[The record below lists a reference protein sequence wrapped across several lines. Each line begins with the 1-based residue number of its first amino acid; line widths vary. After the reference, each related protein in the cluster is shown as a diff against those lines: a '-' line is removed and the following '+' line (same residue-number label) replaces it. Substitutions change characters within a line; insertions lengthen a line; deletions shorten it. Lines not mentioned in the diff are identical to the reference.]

1 MPPSNELHVTICPKG
16 KRPKPICIGSGKYK
30 CQFCSR
36 MGEYAAL
43 VAHIQTHEKTAI
55 EFQEKKIYKCNLGC
69 SKSSHYHCCCC
80 KRTIISRNYFTEHI
94 HKCALS
100 LNMQLHA
107 PCSSSLV
114 PSTTTASSNG
124 FTSPIN
130 TSVPIC
136 SDSNGSDPQCSEDGA
151 TGSLNVLDIKVKS
164 PSPPSSP
171 TSLTAPVPPF
181 NCQDILMSVNPMHNI
196 CTGSLKVLT
205 SRPKRIT
212 CCFCNLILNKKNI
225 KVHIQRR
232 HMSDNPDLLQTN
244 GINHTPV
251 TSGNMEDLVAE
262 GITLKMLNDARETV
276 MSSPL
281 GVIKTPM
288 ILLSQTTLPLQVPCN
303 AYLKLE
309 NMQRTGSF
317 KIRGVA
323 NQFARRSR
331 GDHFV
336 TMSAGNYGKS
346 FAYASKHYGTK
357 GKVVMPETAPISRSL
372 LIQSFGIEVER
383 VPTTCLLDVVH
394 RCVQEEKMTFLHSY
408 NDLDL
413 IAGHASLGFEIL
425 EMLPNPDVVVVCCGG
440 GGLLAGV
447 AAVIKLS
454 GCEDTRIYGVE
465 PEGACTMYKSFIEK
479 KPVGMDSKSVAS
491 GLAPPFA
498 GALPYAMC
506 QKYVEEIVLVTDD
519 EIRSAVS
526 ALYKAGLVV
535 EPSGSAAFAALI
547 NSKIPDVIGK
557 NVVVIL
563 SGGNVGKDE
572 LTSFPD

>member
-1 MPPSNELHVTICPKG
+1 MPHSDELHVTICPKG
-16 KRPKPICIGSGKYK
+16 KRPKPICIGPDKYK
-30 CQFCSR
+30 CQFCNR
-36 MGEYAAL
+36 KGEYAAL

-69 SKSSHYHCCCC
+69 NKSSHYHCCCC

-94 HKCALS
+94 HKCGLS
-100 LNMQLHA
+100 INVQVHTL
-107 PCSSSLV
+107 CSSSLV
-114 PSTTTASSNG
+114 PSTSAALSSD
-124 FTSPIN
+124 SAPPVN

-136 SDSNGSDPQCSEDGA
+136 SDINGSDRQCSEDSA
-151 TGSLNVLDIKVKS
+151 TGSPNVLDIKVKS

-171 TSLTAPVPPF
+171 ASLTAPVTPSDSQ
-181 NCQDILMSVNPMHNI
+181 NILMSVNPTHNI
-196 CTGSLKVLT
+196 CAGSLKVLT

-232 HMSDNPDLLQTN
+232 HMSANPDLLQTN
-244 GINHTPV
+244 GLSHTHIA
-251 TSGNMEDLVAE
+251 SGNMEDLVAE
-262 GITLKMLNDARETV
+262 GITLKMLNDARQTV
-276 MSSPL
+276 MSSRL

-288 ILLSQTTLPLQVPCN
+288 ILWSQTTLPLHVPCN

-323 NQFARRSR
+323 NQFARRAS
-331 GDHFV
+331 GGHFV
-336 TMSAGNYGKS
+336 TLSAGNYGKS

-383 VPTTCLLDVVH
+383 VPTQSLMDVVN
-394 RCVQEEKMTFLHSY
+394 RCVQEEKMTLLHSY

-425 EMLPNPDVVVVCCGG
+425 EVLPNPDVVVVCCGG

-479 KPVGMDSKSVAS
+479 KPVGMDSKSIAS
-491 GLAPPFA
+491 GLAPPSA

-506 QKYVEEIVLVTDD
+506 QKYAEEIVLVTDD
-519 EIRSAVS
+519 EIKSAVS

-535 EPSGSAAFAALI
+535 EPSGSAAFAALV
-547 NSKIPDVIGK
+547 NNRIPDITGRT
-557 NVVVIL
+557 VVVIL
-563 SGGNVGKDE
+563 SGGNISKEE